1 MRLTMRWTK
10 LFPLL
15 TGALVLI
22 VSFEDINSQK
32 RITSNGHV
40 LTQKEFSL

>member
-15 TGALVLI
+15 TGALVLM
-22 VSFEDINSQK
+22 VSVEESLPSNSFGYGQRTTDCLYEK
-32 RITSNGHV
+32 
-40 LTQKEFSL
+40 

>member
-15 TGALVLI
+15 TGALILMISVEESLPSN
-22 VSFEDINSQK
+22 SFSYGQRTMDHLYEK
-32 RITSNGHV
+32 
-40 LTQKEFSL
+40 